1 MEGEVVKTK
10 RAPSEWAIA
19 VSKHMKAGG
28 KFPKKGTA
36 DYDAVK
42 AMMGKKEEK
51 PKAQTPKDKED
62 EKLGAEVAVLKR
74 DTKEPKKTARSV
86 KAKTVNAVV
95 ADIAK
100 ESIVKA
106 EKVLPIAE
114 VPDKPKRKR
123 VVKPKTEAAPEIS
136 LPAKDVKI
144 DTGIELPIAHIIP
157 MMRVGATHSGIKLPF
172 NLK

>member
-1 MEGEVVKTK
+1 MEGDIVKTK

-74 DTKEPKKTARSV
+74 DTKEPKKTARSA
-86 KAKTVNAVV
+86 KAKTAKAVV
-95 ADIAK
+95 VDVAQEKIK
-100 ESIVKA
+100 EA

-114 VPDKPKRKR
+114 VPEKPKRKR
-123 VVKPKTEAAPEIS
+123 TVKPKTEAAPES
-136 LPAKDVKI
+136 AMPSQEAKVV
-144 DTGIELPIAHIIP
+144 TGIEMPMAHIIP